1 MSDAQM
7 SDADSLLMD
16 TPPKAKKTAAPKR
29 AGSKPLADV
38 ENESYGGDAPSEGQ
52 SKNGDASEKYQKV
65 SRAAVASTLSRL
77 NANANHH
84 HSLPNSNISSN
95 VPIHISVRPN
105 APPSK
110 CGFTT
115 Q

>member
-1 MSDAQM
+1 M

-38 ENESYGGDAPSEGQ
+38 ENESHGGDVPSE

-65 SRAAVASTLSRL
+65 SRAAVASTISRPSADS
-77 NANANHH
+77 NYH
-84 HSLPNSNISSN
+84 HSLPNLNISSN
-95 VPIHISVRPN
+95 VPIHTSVRPN
-105 APPSK
+105 VPPSK